1 MIAQIKNFFKE
12 TDLATKE
19 QKKAVKPVVLDLLE
33 DSDFQDSVSVKEFDF
48 DDTVPME
55 LEQLFK
61 K

>member
-12 TDLATKE
+12 TDLAPKE
-19 QKKAVKPVVLDLLE
+19 QKKAVEPEVLDLLE
-33 DSDFQDSVSVKEFDF
+33 DSDFQDSVSVKEFND

>member
-1 MIAQIKNFFKE
+1 MLAQIKNFFKE
-12 TDLATKE
+12 TELATKE
-19 QKKAVKPVVLDLLE
+19 QQKAVEPVVLDLLE